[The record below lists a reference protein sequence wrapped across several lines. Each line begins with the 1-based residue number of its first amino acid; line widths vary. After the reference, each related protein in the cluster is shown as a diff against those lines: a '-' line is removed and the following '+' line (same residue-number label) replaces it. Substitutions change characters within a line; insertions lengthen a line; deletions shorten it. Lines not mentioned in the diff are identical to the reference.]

1 MRASRVKSNGD
12 QPLATMYPGPCDG
25 GADFPTV
32 WHTVLKGHALVAGI
46 PTQRLEGTRVLLQIP
61 LISRQSLIYDGDLRR
76 YSLE

>member
-1 MRASRVKSNGD
+1 MMTTDLLQRCIQA
-12 QPLATMYPGPCDG
+12 CDG

-32 WHTVLKGHALVAGI
+32 WHTVLKGHSLVAGI

-61 LISRQSLIYDGDLRR
+61 LITRQSLIYDGDLRR